1 MIDGP
6 AGAILFFCW
15 ALAGGGALTM
25 FWALAGRAVRAFPRG
40 AWLELAALVVLGAVF
55 LGLGHVLGLPVALRD
70 APPAPVLFTD
80 PAGTERQARFEI
92 SPFMGQVPQ
101 EMRPGPGLS
110 CQDQADSEIGI
121 VGQGAARDG
130 APVAVRIEGPTGDG
144 PSLDDVHQGGFGRP
158 AGGGVHFRRVDARKP
173 DAQRPKSKRVAID
186 HAGRS
191 LSVDAVERQARAIG
205 RAGGG
210 QDQEQQRGEHKA
222 HAPIMQ
228 ERRG

>member
-1 MIDGP
+1 MIDGLSFEILSVCWAM
-6 AGAILFFCW
+6 AGA
-15 ALAGGGALTM
+15 GALTIAWRWGWRIADRM
-25 FWALAGRAVRAFPRG
+25 PRVVR
-40 AWLELAALVVLGAVF
+40 LELAAMAALLPLF
-55 LGLGHVLGLPVALRD
+55 LTLGHVLGLPVALRD

-110 CQDQADSEIGI
+110 CQDQGKAKVGSI
-121 VGQGAARDG
+121 GQGAARDG
-130 APVAVRIEGPTGDG
+130 APVAVRIEGLTGDG

-222 HAPIMQ
+222 HARIMQ